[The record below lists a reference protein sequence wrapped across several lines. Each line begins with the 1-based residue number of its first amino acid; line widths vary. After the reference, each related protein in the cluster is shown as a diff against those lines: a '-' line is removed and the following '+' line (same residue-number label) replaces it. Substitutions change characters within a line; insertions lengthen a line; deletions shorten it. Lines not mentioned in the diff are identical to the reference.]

1 MPLIVQKF
9 GGTSVADSQKIL
21 AAARKAIRAQQQGNQ
36 VVMVVSAM
44 GHQTDLLVDLAEQI
58 TDRPDP
64 REMDMLL
71 STGEQVSVAL
81 MAMAIHSLGYQAV
94 SLTGA
99 QIGIRTDSRH
109 TKARIK
115 SIMTDRMQRLLDAG
129 NIVIA
134 AGFQGIDEDFNITTL
149 GRGGS
154 DTTAVALAAVLNAA
168 ECEIYTDVDGV
179 YTTDPRLLPEARR
192 VGRISYDEMLELA
205 SLGAGVMHNRSIEF
219 GKKFH
224 VPIHVRS
231 SLTDIAGTMIVAE
244 PENADQPVCGAAL
257 TRDEARVTVFGVRDV
272 PGSSLTIFSPIAAR
286 NIAVDMIV
294 QNVGEDGRADIS
306 FTVPKKELRPTLEAI
321 ADAVQRVGAERVSS
335 DERVAKV
342 SVVGLGMARQ
352 TGVANQMFR
361 ALADAAVNIQMITTS
376 EIKISV
382 LVASDDAI
390 KALRAVHQAFRLADE
405 PRQTAGEVDRARPA
419 AKPDAAAVIARLQ
432 GVDMEELIIDEL
444 LLDESQARVTIVGVP
459 DTPGVAAQV
468 FEQVAEAGVFVDMIV
483 QSYHGER
490 DQATLSF
497 TVPAN
502 KRNDALQVAN
512 RLTPTLRYQTVTSSP
527 HIAKLSVSGVGLRS
541 HTGVAIRMF
550 RALAEAGINVEMINT
565 SEVRVNVVVDG
576 QQGQAARQRL
586 QEAFADVLR

>member
-1 MPLIVQKF
+1 MALIVQKF

-21 AAARKAIRAQQQGNQ
+21 AAARKAIRAQQQGKQ

-58 TDRPDP
+58 TDRPSP

-99 QIGIRTDSRH
+99 QIGIRTDSKH
-109 TKARIK
+109 TKARIR
-115 SIMTDRMQRLLDAG
+115 SISTDRMQRLLDAG

-134 AGFQGIDEDFNITTL
+134 AGFQGIDEEFNITTL

-219 GKKFH
+219 GKKFG

-231 SLTDIAGTMIVAE
+231 SMTDTPGTMIVAE
-244 PENADQPVCGAAL
+244 PENAQQPVCGAAM

-272 PGSSLTIFSPIAAR
+272 PGSSRKIFSPIAAR

-294 QNVGEDGRADIS
+294 QNVGEHGRADIS

-321 ADAVQRVGAERVSS
+321 ADAVREVGADGVTS
-335 DERVAKV
+335 DENVAKV

-352 TGVANQMFR
+352 TGVANRMFR
-361 ALADAAVNIQMITTS
+361 SLADAGVNIQMITTS

-382 LVASDDAI
+382 LVASDDAL
-390 KALRAVHQAFRLADE
+390 KALRFVHAAFQLHQEPPAVGA
-405 PRQTAGEVDRARPA
+405 PTAVTAARPR
-419 AKPDAAAVIARLQ
+419 DAAAVIARLQ
-432 GVDMEELIIDEL
+432 GLDMEELTIDDVA
-444 LLDESQARVTIVGVP
+444 LDESQARVTIAGVP
-459 DTPGVAAQV
+459 DTPGVAANV
-468 FEQVAEAGVFVDMIV
+468 FEEVARAGVFVDMIV
-483 QSYHGER
+483 QSYHGQR

-497 TVPAN
+497 TVPAA
-502 KRNDALQVAN
+502 KRQEALQVVE
-512 RLTPTLRYQTVTSSP
+512 RLSKSLNCQGVTSSP

-541 HTGVAIRMF
+541 HTDVAIRMF
-550 RALAEAGINVEMINT
+550 RALSESGINVEMINT

-576 QQGQAARQRL
+576 QHGLSARDALQR
-586 QEAFADVLR
+586 AFSDVLR